1 MYKKKQKRKKIIII
15 TTISI
20 VVLGLFIYSLVLNRK
35 TTKGENILK
44 SGITY
49 IEKLLINP
57 FTDKEL
63 KNIDQSKSYLIQKNV
78 NESLEKEIEELK
90 KELALNSTL
99 TEYSIENATILSRNK
114 TYWFNTLNIDT
125 GKKDGIKKDMA
136 VVTADGLI
144 GSINK
149 VGHNYSEVKLITC
162 NDLAY
167 RVSIVINVGDSDTYA
182 VLSGYD
188 KKKNRIKI
196 TGIDKTVNLKKGD
209 KVLTSGL
216 GNKFPRGIFIGE
228 VDKIENDR
236 YNISKT
242 AYVKTTQDFNKIH
255 YVTVLKE
262 KK

>member
-20 VVLGLFIYSLVLNRK
+20 VVLSLFIYSLVLNRK

-49 IEKLLINP
+49 IEKMLIEP
-57 FTDKEL
+57 FTSKEL
-63 KNIDQSKSYLIQKNV
+63 QNIDQSKSYLIQKNV

-90 KELALNSTL
+90 KALALNSTL
-99 TEYSIENATILSRNK
+99 TEYSIEN
-114 TYWFNTLNIDT
+114 NTLNIDK

-162 NDLAY
+162 NDLTY
-167 RVSIVINVGDSDTYA
+167 KVSIMINIGDSDTYA

-228 VDKIENDR
+228 VDMIENDR

-242 AYVKTTQDFNKIH
+242 AYVKTNQDFNKIH